1 LSKTGTSNIL
11 IVGLGNPGTKYD
23 GTRHN
28 VGFALLD
35 MLADQWHSQGFSAT
49 TKETS
54 TYKSSI
60 FKLPEA
66 DVTLL
71 YPLLYM
77 NNSGQAV
84 QEYLRYHDF
93 ELEQIYLA
101 HDDLDLELGKFKLQ
115 FAKAPK
121 DHNGIIS
128 LEQHLNSTQFNRI
141 RIGVNNR
148 KVEQFNGS
156 GADYVLKRF
165 SKKESEMIAETLV
178 KITEE
183 LQKTQKT

>member
-1 LSKTGTSNIL
+1 MSANTANKIL
-11 IVGLGNPGTKYD
+11 IVGLGNPGVKYD

-35 MLADQWHSQGFSAT
+35 LLAEQWQSHGNNPTS
-49 TKETS
+49 KETK

-60 FKLPEA
+60 FHLAEA
-66 DVTLL
+66 EVTLL
-71 YPLLYM
+71 YPLTFM

-93 ELEQIYLA
+93 ELKQIYLA

-121 DHNGIIS
+121 KHNGVLS
-128 LEQHLNSTQFNRI
+128 LEQQLKSTQFNRI
-141 RIGVNNR
+141 RIGVDNR
-148 KVEQFNGS
+148 NAEQFNGS
-156 GADYVLKRF
+156 GADYVLNRF
-165 SKKESEMIAETLV
+165 SKKESEVIAELLNQ
-178 KITEE
+178 ITQD
-183 LQKTQKT
+183 LQPIIG